1 MNKIITILFLSI
13 FFINCTSPSYS
24 SLKAEIE
31 EMDRE
36 LKREM
41 KLEVINEINLIS
53 VERPANISEKYGE
66 VIITKF
72 DSLNKKYL
80 IYNDDLIEVLF
91 LFREKYIGL
100 VLHNKSDH
108 SMKINWDNS
117 AWISPEGTSQRVI
130 HSGVKYSEKNSLQAP
145 SIIIRK
151 GKLKGQLTP
160 ADNIVYD
167 DGWYVRPLW
176 GYENYWKSSKRFK
189 LAQQFVGKNCSILLP
204 IQIEGIENE
213 YIFNF
218 EIGEPSIIPK

>member
-1 MNKIITILFLSI
+1 MNKIISIVVLSI
-13 FFINCTSPSYS
+13 FVINCTSPSYS
-24 SLKAEIE
+24 SLKTEIE
-31 EMDRE
+31 EFDRE

-53 VERPANISEKYGE
+53 VERPVNISDKYGA
-66 VIITKF
+66 VIITKL

-80 IYNDDLIEVLF
+80 SYNDDLIEVLF
-91 LFREKYIGL
+91 LFGEKYIGL
-100 VLHNKSDH
+100 VLLNKSNH

-117 AWISPEGTSQRVI
+117 AWISPDGTSKRII
-130 HSGVKYSEKNSLQAP
+130 HSGVKYSEINSLQAP

-151 GKLKGQLTP
+151 GQIEDQLTP
-160 ADNIVYD
+160 AHNIVYD

-176 GYENYWKSSKRFK
+176 GYENFWKSSKRFN
-189 LAQQFVGKNCSILLP
+189 LAQELVEQNCAILLP
-204 IQIEGIENE
+204 IQIEGTENE